1 MQTEA
6 QKWADYDDAK
16 HCLSLLISH
25 YSALI
30 YQTEQ
35 EQNPDAE
42 KIAEL
47 EAAQDQLFDVQADLD
62 LNITVDDQD
71 EIARLIS
78 VYGPMV
84 QALRQG

>member
-16 HCLSLLISH
+16 QCLSLLISH
-25 YSALI
+25 YSVLI

>member
-16 HCLSLLISH
+16 QCLSLLISH
-25 YSALI
+25 YSVLI

-42 KIAEL
+42 KIAEM